1 MFSLSF
7 DRSIY
12 LWNHHHYQ
20 DIIHFHHLKSFLGIF
35 PVAQTLKN
43 LPAMQETQVRFL
55 DWEDPLEKGMA
66 IHSSIFAWRIPWTEE
81 PGGPQ
86 SVGSHRVQH
95 YWATNTAAAAARALQ
110 SCPTLCDP
118 IDGSPPG
125 FPVPGIL
132 QATDTTTLQKLPV
145 TIVVHPSELTPCRNS
160 HWLAFCHC
168 GLVCSFSRVLYECTF
183 LCLVSFT
190 QNCDLDFNACFIL
203 LLKNTIP
210 VDNWLF
216 HLVVDWAQGIEQG
229 SWCPS
234 NRPSAG
240 LLICNSFL
248 ICF

>member
-1 MFSLSF
+1 MICIQLTVPIEQCSACF

-66 IHSSIFAWRIPWTEE
+66 IHSSIVAWRIPWTEE

-95 YWATNTAAAAARALQ
+95 YWATNTAAAAARSLE
-110 SCPTLCDP
+110 SCPTLCNP

-132 QATDTTTLQKLPV
+132 QATDTTTLQKLP
-145 TIVVHPSELTPCRNS
+145 C
-160 HWLAFCHC
+160 AHC
-168 GLVCSFSRVLYECTF
+168 SPPLW
-183 LCLVSFT
+183 
-190 QNCDLDFNACFIL
+190 
-203 LLKNTIP
+203 
-210 VDNWLF
+210 VDSL
-216 HLVVDWAQGIEQG
+216 QKQ
-229 SWCPS
+229 P
-234 NRPSAG
+234 
-240 LLICNSFL
+240 L
-248 ICF
+248 ICFLSLWISVFIF